1 MLRRVAGLLLMTSI
15 FVNGQAVQPDAQLHL
30 SSSEGQEPIHDITD
44 ITERVQEQLSP
55 LKSVPFPGIN
65 PGMPS
70 PPGSDPDESGT
81 PVPRPSVENQ
91 DTIRSR
97 GAGSDSS
104 PPSPTIR
111 KTINSEFP
119 DEDKED
125 EDLSPVDRA
134 QEQLE
139 KIKKRKDE
147 DEEDSPLDRVRKLM
161 EVELPA
167 DEEDLLTPEEKA
179 KEKIRKAE
187 EMESARRVEKL
198 LQAYSQAQGMFDE
211 ILQRYQ
217 AEVGFLAKRLG
228 LLPDWLT
235 VGGEQRTRY
244 EFMSGQFRRGLRTD
258 DQQLAL
264 RSRLFIA
271 VHDIMDPL
279 RLTMELQDSR
289 TFLTFADSNV
299 TANHINQLDFQ
310 QLHADLFFTDFL
322 GTGLVSEF
330 QWGRVNMDLGR
341 GRWIAR
347 NNYRNTTNAYDGLYW
362 HLGDPKGLQAHSF
375 AVWPVDKELKTLD
388 PFFGANSSF
397 LWGTYVLLPPHP
409 ELPWL
414 RTELSLHRHTSEEQF
429 RDFTMLGYRFFKL
442 GGVDK
447 WEFELE
453 SDYQFGDIN
462 RRADF
467 AHFHH
472 GELGYTF
479 DLPWTPQILLK
490 FDFASPGF
498 DIMYG
503 RRSFELMPTGIF
515 GAFQRTNMASPA
527 YRILAKPTKN
537 FYMFFQHRAV
547 WMVDPATP
555 WDGTGLSDPTGSSGN
570 FIGNTFELR
579 ARWRVYENVWIQTG
593 YTHFKFGN
601 FARNAPQSP
610 VDRDMNYAYFWTEF
624 LF

>member
-1 MLRRVAGLLLMTSI
+1 MLRRVAGLLLVTSF
-15 FVNGQAVQPDAQLHL
+15 FVIGQAVQPDAQLHL

-65 PGMPS
+65 PGIPS

-111 KTINSEFP
+111 KTINSESP

-125 EDLSPVDRA
+125 EDLSPMDRA

-139 KIKKRKDE
+139 KIKKSKDE

-167 DEEDLLTPEEKA
+167 DEEDLLTPEDKA

-187 EMESARRVEKL
+187 EMESIRRVETL
-198 LQAYSQAQGMFDE
+198 LQAYSQTQGMYDE
-211 ILQRYQ
+211 ILRTYQ

-228 LLPDWLT
+228 LFPDWLT
-235 VGGEQRTRY
+235 IGGEQRTRY

-289 TFLTFADSNV
+289 AFLIYADSNAG
-299 TANHINQLDFQ
+299 ANHINQLDFQ
-310 QLHADLFFTDFL
+310 QLHVDLFFTDFL

-347 NNYRNTTNAYDGLYW
+347 NNYRNTTNAYDGLHW
-362 HLGDPKGLQAHSF
+362 HLGDPKGLQAHTF
-375 AVWPVDKELKTLD
+375 AVWPVDKELKSLD
-388 PFFGANSSF
+388 SFFGGHPSF
-397 LWGTYVLLPPHP
+397 LWGTYVLLPPVK
-409 ELPWL
+409 EVPWL
-414 RTELSLHRHTSEEQF
+414 RLELSVHRHTSEEAF
-429 RDFTMLGYRFFKL
+429 RDFTMLGYRFFKT
-442 GGVDK
+442 GGVDE

-453 SDYQFGDIN
+453 SDYQFGNISQ
-462 RRADF
+462 RADF

-479 DLPWTPQILLK
+479 NLPWTPQLLLK
-490 FDFASPGF
+490 FDYASPGF
-498 DIMYG
+498 DILYG

-515 GAFQRTNMASPA
+515 GAFQRTNIASPA
-527 YRILAKPTKN
+527 YRILVKPTKN

-547 WMVDPATP
+547 WMADPATP

-579 ARWRVYENVWIQTG
+579 ARWRVYENVWLQTG